1 MTVLAGSKQQSSIV
15 LKKLLHFHLMPKH
28 TAERA
33 ETEPREDPRD
43 SPSTGAHTFL
53 TAQLRVKYSNI

>member
-1 MTVLAGSKQQSSIV
+1 MTVLAGSKQQSNIV

-33 ETEPREDPRD
+33 RQSLERTPGTHLQQEHT
-43 SPSTGAHTFL
+43 PS
-53 TAQLRVKYSNI
+53 

>member
-1 MTVLAGSKQQSSIV
+1 MTVLAGSKQQSNIV
-15 LKKLLHFHLMPKH
+15 LKKLLMPKH